1 MKKSGLLNPALCAAI
16 ARLGHTDGLVICDA
30 GLPIPVGPERI
41 DLSVIPGLPPFVDVL
56 SAILDEVQVE
66 RAVLASE
73 YTQASPAHHAKTM
86 TLLNRASAAQGSGL
100 EMDAVTHEAFKRLV
114 ADCKAVIRTGECT
127 PYANIILYS
136 GVPF

>member
-16 ARLGHTDGLVICDA
+16 ARQGHVDGLVICDA

-41 DLSVIPGLPPFVDVL
+41 DLSVIPGLPPFLDVL
-56 SAILDEVQVE
+56 SAILAELQVE

-73 YTQASPAHHAKTM
+73 CAEVSPTLHAKTM
-86 TLLNRASAAQGSGL
+86 GLLNRASADQGCGI
-100 EMDAVTHEAFKRLV
+100 ETDAVTHEAFKRLV
-114 ADCKAVIRTGECT
+114 ANCKVVIRTGECT
-127 PYANIILYS
+127 PYANVILYS